1 MEPSACK
8 LLFLFFNYFAWQFVA
23 SAGSEQQSPFTLL
36 AQIFPLPGIKQII
49 LFTKPAE
56 EEKINTQ
63 KKLINSAGFLPGGK
77 TIVEKKHRTCLSLLG
92 KLRRSLRERF

>member
-77 TIVEKKHRTCLSLLG
+77 TIVEKKTPNMFESFG
-92 KLRRSLRERF
+92 EIAT